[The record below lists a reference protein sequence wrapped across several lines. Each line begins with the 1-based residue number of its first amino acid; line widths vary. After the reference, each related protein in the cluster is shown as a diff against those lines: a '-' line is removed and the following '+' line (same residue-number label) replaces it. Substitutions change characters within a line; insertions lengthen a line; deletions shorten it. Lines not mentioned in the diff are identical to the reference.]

1 MFDLVLED
9 ILRGFQGEEGK
20 AAENPQWR
28 EFFDAIC
35 QDAIRIGMELNCQ
48 YHTPEEIREIIGRLT
63 GKKIDDSFRLFPPFY
78 TDFGKNITIGK
89 DVFINSG
96 CHFQDQ
102 GGITIGDGSLIGLNV
117 VLATINHDLAPS
129 RNRKNHYAPIKI
141 GSHVWIGSNAT
152 VLSGVTVGDWAVIAA
167 GAVVAKD
174 VPAMTIEAP
183 VFYIVNMEYIHSLR
197 KRCTEDLSNGN
208 YEPGCGRGS
217 TSIRRIIRQPIS
229 R

>member
-9 ILRGFQGEEGK
+9 ILREFQGEEGK
-20 AAENPQWR
+20 AAENPKWR
-28 EFFDAIC
+28 ELFDAIC

-48 YHTPEEIREIIGRLT
+48 YHTPEEIREIMGRLT

-102 GGITIGDGSLIGLNV
+102 GGITIGDGSLIGHNV

-141 GSHVWIGSNAT
+141 GSHVWIGSNTT
-152 VLSGVTVGDWAVIAA
+152 VLPGVTVDDWAVVAA
-167 GAVVAKD
+167 GAVVTKD
-174 VPAMTIEAP
+174 VPASTVVGGVPAKILKAVPKEEPQEALQKQALMQEIP
-183 VFYIVNMEYIHSLR
+183 RHGREMEV
-197 KRCTEDLSNGN
+197 T
-208 YEPGCGRGS
+208 YEAAM
-217 TSIRRIIRQPIS
+217 
-229 R
+229 